1 MARKLFKTGEFAK
14 LCNTTKDTLFH
25 YDDIGLLKPVLIAEN
40 GYRYY
45 SINQIYFFDLIAV
58 LKEVGLN
65 LEEIKR
71 YIGNRDTNNF
81 LAMLKSKDKLL
92 RAEMEKLLRRRR
104 LLNNTIKI
112 TEEAFYVDENVIE
125 LEDVPE
131 EYFIISDKPV
141 NNSDKAVAEV
151 LGKHLEYCTKYNY
164 YDNFSTGEIIGEE
177 NIANNSFFT
186 TYFCS
191 RIGSRAVK
199 SKYLHIKPAG
209 KYAVKYVRSSYEGL
223 IGEYRTFVEEVQQM
237 GLNITGK
244 IYEDDITN
252 YMSESDASEYL
263 MRIEVMVKE

>member
-25 YDDIGLLKPVLIAEN
+25 YDDIGLLKPVMIAEN

-65 LEEIKR
+65 LEEIKS
-71 YIGNRDTNNF
+71 YIGNRDTKNF
-81 LAMLKSKDKLL
+81 LAMLKSKDKRL
-92 RAEMEKLLRRRR
+92 RVELENLVRRRK

-112 TEEAFYVDENVIE
+112 TEEAFYVDENVVE
-125 LEDVPE
+125 LEDVDE
-131 EYFIISDKPV
+131 EYFIISDKPA
-141 NNSDKAVAEV
+141 NTSDKAVAEA
-151 LGKHLEYCTKYNY
+151 LGKHLEYCSKYNY
-164 YDNFSTGEIIGEE
+164 YDNFSTGEIIGPE

-191 RIGSRAVK
+191 RIGSKAVK
-199 SKYLHIKPAG
+199 SKYLHVKPAG
-209 KYAVKYVRSSYEGL
+209 RYAVKYVRSSYDGL
-223 IGEYRTFVEEVQQM
+223 IEEYKTFVEEVQQM
-237 GLNITGK
+237 GLSIVGN

-252 YMSESDASEYL
+252 YMSESDASDYL
-263 MRIEVMVKE
+263 MRIEAMVE